1 MPRESVPKSI
11 LNDSVHTWTLLADLA
26 EEERKPILAYRE
38 LLVEYNTRV
47 NLVSRAS
54 IDEIVVRHL
63 DHCLAFNARKFPKN
77 TQVVDWGTGGGLPG
91 IILAILNPE
100 TEFHLVDSRNRKAEA
115 VAHFA
120 HELGLENVHSYPIR
134 AEKWE
139 GSVHYAVS
147 RATAPLLDLW
157 KWTSRVLKPS
167 KELAPKFWPSGL
179 VCLKGGDLRE
189 EHKRWD
195 RKFPEASIKRLPL
208 DKSIHGGAY
217 DTKELIIVT
226 S

>member
-1 MPRESVPKSI
+1 MPKSI
-11 LNDSVHTWTLLADLA
+11 LNESPLTWTLLADLPD
-26 EEERKPILAYRE
+26 EERKQILAYRE
-38 LLVEYNTRV
+38 LLVEYNAKV

-63 DHCLAFNARKFPKN
+63 DHCLAFNARKFPPN
-77 TQVVDWGTGGGLPG
+77 TQIVDWGTGGGLPG
-91 IILAILNPE
+91 IILALLNPDS
-100 TEFHLVDSRNRKAEA
+100 EFHLVDSRNRKAEA

-157 KWTSRVLKPS
+157 KWSAKVLKPS
-167 KELAPKFWPSGL
+167 KELDPKYWPSGL
-179 VCLKGGDLRE
+179 ICLKGGDLKE
-189 EHKRWD
+189 ELKRQN
-195 RKFPEASIKRLPL
+195 RKYPHTKVQRIAL
-208 DKSIHGGAY
+208 DKMVHGGAY
-217 DTKELIIVT
+217 ATKDLIIVT
-226 S
+226 SLVSS